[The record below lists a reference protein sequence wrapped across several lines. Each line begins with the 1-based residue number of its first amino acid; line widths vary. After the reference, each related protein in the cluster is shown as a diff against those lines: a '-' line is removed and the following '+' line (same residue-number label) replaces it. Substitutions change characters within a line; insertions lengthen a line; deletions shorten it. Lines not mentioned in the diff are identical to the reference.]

1 MGKFYLGTK
10 NNGVMC
16 RFWRGLSEEEFV
28 DTAIELGGALPKG
41 FIVWEFNEGE
51 NIRTSKRVQAIA
63 DLPLVKD
70 YLGMVD
76 PVTALKK
83 AKNEQREAEQ
93 IDVVKRVA
101 FT

>member
-28 DTAIELGGALPKG
+28 DTAIALGGTLPKG

-51 NIRTSKRVQAIA
+51 NIRTSKRVQEIA

-70 YLGMVD
+70 CLGFVD
-76 PVTALKK
+76 PVTALKMEK
-83 AKNEQREAEQ
+83 IEQRES
-93 IDVVKRVA
+93 K
-101 FT
+101 